1 MQVILK
7 KDIPQLG
14 RIGELVKVRNGYAR
28 NFLIPRSMAVA
39 ASTGNVEE
47 LEHQKKL
54 VDLHKKKI
62 QKESEAFAAT
72 MKSVSITISRK
83 FNDAGKMFGS
93 ITTSD
98 VSESLTAA
106 GHNFDRRDLEVDA
119 IKGAGNYSV
128 KVRLPGDVFTTIQL
142 NVEAQVEKTAKSDG
156 KKTKTRTAGAK
167 KTKAKAETAAADES
181 EAKTDTDSE

>member
-39 ASTGNVEE
+39 ASTENMKE

-54 VDLHKKKI
+54 IDLHKKKV
-62 QKESEAFAAT
+62 QKESEAFAST
-72 MKSVSITISRK
+72 LKSVSITISRK

-93 ITTSD
+93 ISSSD
-98 VSESLTAA
+98 VAEALSAA

-119 IKGAGNYSV
+119 IKGAGDYTV
-128 KVRLPGDVFTTIQL
+128 KVRLPGDVFTSIQL
-142 NVEAQVEKTAKSDG
+142 NVEAQVEKAAKADG
-156 KKTKTRTAGAK
+156 KKAKKTRTAGAK
-167 KTKAKAETAAADES
+167 KTKAKAEAAADET